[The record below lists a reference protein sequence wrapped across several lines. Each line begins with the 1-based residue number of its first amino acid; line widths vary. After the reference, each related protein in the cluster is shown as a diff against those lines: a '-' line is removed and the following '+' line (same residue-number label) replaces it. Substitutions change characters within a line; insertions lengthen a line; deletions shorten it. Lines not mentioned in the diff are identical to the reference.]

1 MIDDEQEPDVDEE
14 IDSGEIEETKP
25 EEEVKDELI
34 TEADAFSLPS
44 DESVTSTS
52 FETFDAEDFGFIE
65 HYGEEITVQHDEQLP
80 ENEAVSAL
88 NCAFIGVGGAGG
100 KLAKA
105 FLDLGFN
112 KTLLLNTTEK
122 DQPEGVDPDHM
133 ILIPD
138 ADGVAKN
145 VAYGKKVF
153 SENSAVVEDAIRTKL
168 GKVDWIF
175 VLAGGGGGTGSSCVV
190 LHEVFE
196 RYLSSV
202 QGEGK
207 VFYIVSWP
215 TAQESLNHTISKN
228 ALSLANDVAP
238 HPHILIDNERQA
250 QLLRGKVGILN
261 LYPVANSTF
270 AKLFH
275 QILKLASEK
284 SYVQTFDSKDLER
297 CLGTEGRMF
306 LGSTMIANPADP
318 KLGAAIYQNCIKRSP
333 CPIPKGKSVT
343 GTMLLIITPEMATD
357 PEISKHLDAAVSY
370 VGGRCETL
378 FSGVYIKENLPGLV
392 AVLSVNGLDGR

>member
-1 MIDDEQEPDVDEE
+1 MIDEPLEELEENNLPKDEE
-14 IDSGEIEETKP
+14 DKP
-25 EEEVKDELI
+25 KENVVSEDASSDFDLPNDE
-34 TEADAFSLPS
+34 D
-44 DESVTSTS
+44 VMSTS
-52 FETFDAEDFGFIE
+52 FESFDAEDFGFIE
-65 HYGEEITVQHDEQLP
+65 HYGDEITVQHDEQLP
-80 ENEAVSAL
+80 ENDAISAL
-88 NCAFIGVGGAGG
+88 SCAFIGVGGAGG

-122 DQPEGVDPDHM
+122 DQPEGVDSDHL

-145 VAYGKKVF
+145 VEYGKKVF
-153 SENSAVVEDAIRTKL
+153 NENSAVVEDAIRTKL
-168 GKVDWIF
+168 GKVDWLF
-175 VLAGGGGGTGSSCVV
+175 VLAGGGGGTGSSCVE

-207 VFYIVSWP
+207 VVYIVSWP
-215 TAQESLNHTISKN
+215 TAQESLNPTISRN
-228 ALSLANDVAP
+228 ALLLANDVAP
-238 HPHILIDNERQA
+238 YPHILIDNERQV

-261 LYPVANSTF
+261 MYPVANSTF

-275 QILKLASEK
+275 QVLKLASEK
-284 SYVQTFDSKDLER
+284 SYVQTFDSKDLGR

-306 LGSTMIANPADP
+306 LGSTMIANPSDP

-333 CPIPKGKSVT
+333 CPIPKGKSIT

-378 FSGVYIKENLPGLV
+378 FSGVYIKPNLPGLV

>member
-1 MIDDEQEPDVDEE
+1 MIDEPL
-14 IDSGEIEETKP
+14 
-25 EEEVKDELI
+25 EEEEN
-34 TEADAFSLPS
+34 EP
-44 DESVTSTS
+44 ESVKEESVVDTVVEPTES
-52 FETFDAEDFGFIE
+52 FSADDFGFIG
-65 HYGEEITVQHDEQLP
+65 HYGEEVTVQHDEQLP
-80 ENEAVSAL
+80 SNDAISAI
-88 NCAFIGVGGAGG
+88 NCAFIGIGGAGG

-112 KTLLLNTTEK
+112 KTLLINTTEK
-122 DQPEGVDPDHM
+122 DQPEGIKPEHL

-175 VLAGGGGGTGSSCVV
+175 VLAGGGGGTGSSCTA

-202 QGEGK
+202 QAEGK
-207 VFYIVSWP
+207 VVYVVSWP
-215 TAQESLNHTISKN
+215 TAQESLNPTISKN
-228 ALSLANDVAP
+228 ALLLSNDVSP
-238 HPHILIDNERQA
+238 HPHILIDNERQV

-261 LYPVANSTF
+261 MYPVANSIF

-284 SYVQTFDSKDLER
+284 SYVQTFDSKDLSH
-297 CLGTEGRMF
+297 CLATEGRMF
-306 LGSTMIANPADP
+306 LGSTIIANPADP
-318 KLGAAIYQNCIKRSP
+318 TLGAAIFQNCIKRSP
-333 CPIPKGKSVT
+333 CPMPKGKSVT

-378 FSGVYIKENLPGLV
+378 FSGVYIKPNLPGLI
-392 AVLSVNGLDGR
+392 AILSVNGLDGR

>member
-1 MIDDEQEPDVDEE
+1 MIDEPNNENGEEQESD
-14 IDSGEIEETKP
+14 
-25 EEEVKDELI
+25 KD
-34 TEADAFSLPS
+34 FSLPK
-44 DESVTSTS
+44 DEDLVKPS
-52 FETFDAEDFGFIE
+52 FDGFDADDFGFIE
-65 HYGEEITVQHDEQLP
+65 HYGEEITIQHDEQLP
-80 ENEAVSAL
+80 ENEAISAL

-105 FLDLGFN
+105 FLDLGFH

-122 DQPEGVDPDHM
+122 DQPEGVDPKHL

-145 VAYGKKVF
+145 VEYGKKVF
-153 SENSAVVEDAIRTKL
+153 TENSAVVEDAVRTKL

-175 VLAGGGGGTGSSCVV
+175 VLAGGGGGTGSSCAA

-196 RYLSSV
+196 RYLRSV
-202 QGEGK
+202 QGDGK
-207 VFYIVSWP
+207 VVYIVSWP
-215 TAQESLNHTISKN
+215 TAQESLNPTISKN

-238 HPHILIDNERQA
+238 HPHILIDNERQT

-261 LYPVANSTF
+261 MYPVANSTF

-275 QILKLASEK
+275 QVLKLASEK
-284 SYVQTFDSKDLER
+284 SYVQTFDSKDLGR

-318 KLGAAIYQNCIKRSP
+318 KLGATIYQNCIKRSP
-333 CPIPKGKSVT
+333 CPMPKGKSVT
-343 GTMLLIITPEMATD
+343 GTMLLIISTEMATD

>member
-1 MIDDEQEPDVDEE
+1 MIDDPKDEPKEE
-14 IDSGEIEETKP
+14 IVAQEESSEYELP
-25 EEEVKDELI
+25 EN
-34 TEADAFSLPS
+34 
-44 DESVTSTS
+44 ESVLTNSYDD
-52 FETFDAEDFGFIE
+52 FNADDFGFIE
-65 HYGEEITVQHDEQLP
+65 HYGEEISIQHDEQLP
-80 ENEAVSAL
+80 DNEAISAL
-88 NCAFIGVGGAGG
+88 NCAFVGVGGAGG

-112 KTLLLNTTEK
+112 KTLLINTTEK
-122 DQPEGVDPDHM
+122 DQPEGIDEKHL

-153 SENSAVVEDAIRTKL
+153 NENSAVVEDAIRTKL
-168 GKVDWIF
+168 GKVDWVF
-175 VLAGGGGGTGSSCVV
+175 VLAGGGGGTGSSCVE

-196 RYLSSV
+196 RYLNSV

-207 VFYIVSWP
+207 VIYVVSWP
-215 TAQESLNHTISKN
+215 TAQESLNPTISKN

-238 HPHILIDNERQA
+238 HPHILIDNERQL

-261 LYPVANSTF
+261 MYPVANSTF
-270 AKLFH
+270 AKLLH
-275 QILKLASEK
+275 QVLKLASEN
-284 SYVQTFDSKDLER
+284 SYVQTFDSKDLGR
-297 CLGTEGRMF
+297 CMQTNGRMF

-378 FSGVYIKENLPGLV
+378 FSGVYVKPNLPGLV
-392 AVLSVNGLDGR
+392 AILSVNGLDGR

>member
-1 MIDDEQEPDVDEE
+1 MIDEPLDDLQEEKAPTAKE
-14 IDSGEIEETKP
+14 
-25 EEEVKDELI
+25 
-34 TEADAFSLPS
+34 DAEKSV
-44 DESVTSTS
+44 DESVPIEGDFNLPHKEDVMSTS
-52 FETFDAEDFGFIE
+52 FEGFDADDFGFIE
-65 HYGEEITVQHDEQLP
+65 HFGEEIVIQHDEQLL

-88 NCAFIGVGGAGG
+88 NCAFIGIGGGGG

-112 KTLLLNTTEK
+112 KTLLINTTEK
-122 DQPEGVDPDHM
+122 DQPEGVDPKHL

-153 SENSAVVEDAIRTKL
+153 GENSAVVEDAIRTKL

-175 VLAGGGGGTGSSCVV
+175 VLAGGGGGTGSSCIE

-196 RYLSSV
+196 RYLNSV
-202 QGEGK
+202 QAVGK
-207 VFYIVSWP
+207 VVYIISWP
-215 TAQESLNHTISKN
+215 TAQESLNPTISKN
-228 ALSLANDVAP
+228 ALLLANDVAP
-238 HPHILIDNERQA
+238 YPHILIDNERQV

-261 LYPVANSTF
+261 MYPVANSTF

-284 SYVQTFDSKDLER
+284 SYVQTFDSKDLGR

-306 LGSTMIANPADP
+306 LGSTMIAKPSDP
-318 KLGAAIYQNCIKRSP
+318 KLGAAIFQNCIKRSP
-333 CPIPKGKSVT
+333 CPMPKGKSVT

-392 AVLSVNGLDGR
+392 AILSVNGLDGR